1 MSRKSFFALVVMV
14 LAIGLISAPLVSLA
28 QSEDSEEELDIAV
41 VVKISG
47 IPWFNRMK
55 EGVKQAA
62 EDFDVNAFQQG
73 PSTADAAAQVS
84 VVEDLIARGVDAICV
99 VPNNAKSL
107 VPAFNKAR
115 DAGITVLTHESPFF
129 TEAQEYDIET
139 INNTEYG
146 KMAIDQIAKRTEGE
160 VGYVQFVGSL
170 TVPLHNYWADTA
182 VEYAKEE
189 YPRMKEL
196 TERLPVAESQEDSY
210 RSALDLIR
218 KYGPELDAII
228 GWGSLGPPGAAQ
240 AVREKGLSDEIIVGG
255 SSLPSQAAAYLA
267 DGSMDWLQLWD
278 PKDAGYAMVYV
289 ARQLARGEEL
299 EEGMEIPGMGEI
311 TVEDKVISVNQM
323 VFMEEAEKAEEAGF

>member
-1 MSRKSFFALVVMV
+1 MTKKRLIILFVSI
-14 LAIGLISAPLVSLA
+14 LAIGLTISPLVALA
-28 QSEDSEEELDIAV
+28 QSDNSDEELDIAV

-47 IPWFNRMK
+47 IPWFNRLK
-55 EGVKQAA
+55 EGVKQAS
-62 EDFDVNAFQQG
+62 EDFNVNAFQQG
-73 PSTADAAAQVS
+73 PANADPAPQVKM
-84 VVEDLIARGVDAICV
+84 VEDLIARGVDAICV
-99 VPNNAKSL
+99 VPNDAQSL
-107 VPAFNKAR
+107 VPAFEKAKEE
-115 DAGITVLTHESPFF
+115 GIVVLTHESPFF
-129 TEAQEYDIET
+129 TKAQDYDIET

-146 KMAIDQIAKRTEGE
+146 KMAIDQLAKRTEGE

-189 YPRMKEL
+189 YPRMTEL

-218 KYGPELDAII
+218 KHGKDLDAII

-240 AVREKGLSDEIIVGG
+240 AVREKGLTEEIIVGG
-255 SSLPSQAAAYLA
+255 SSLPSQAASYLA

-278 PKDAGYAMVYV
+278 PKDAGYAMVYM
-289 ARQLARGEEL
+289 AKQLAQGKEAES
-299 EEGMEIPGMGEI
+299 GMEIPGLGEI

-323 VFMEEAEKAEEAGF
+323 VFMEEAEEAEEAGF